1 MSILAKLHM
10 FNVIIY
16 QIESEDM
23 LQEFHSWDTPGLKT
37 IHLTYHRGRHY
48 NSVRRDS
55 NDDGPAVEQRIR
67 HPLMQI
73 SEADIAEE
81 EEKER
86 KRKHDSQKKSQNT
99 SYSFGSFN
107 YRSKR
112 DKVKPGA
119 SKDMDLYDLA
129 HYAQDLIG
137 VSDYYNMREAIDEC
151 FPSQARSYFSKINS
165 DQVDDN
171 IDLIVDCYYRIVA
184 EEIEKEQE
192 RNKRYASMFG
202 VGSKKDDYRFSKP
215 YRPIGTTSYTSSS
228 YNPTSYSYMRGP
240 TW

>member
-1 MSILAKLHM
+1 M
-10 FNVIIY
+10 V
-16 QIESEDM
+16 
-23 LQEFHSWDTPGLKT
+23 QEFHSWDTPDLKT

-55 NDDGPAVEQRIR
+55 DDDGPAVDQRIKHR
-67 HPLMQI
+67 LMQI
-73 SEADIAEE
+73 SEAEMVEE

-86 KRKHDSQKKSQNT
+86 KRQHDSQKRSSQKT

-107 YRSKR
+107 YKSKR
-112 DKVKPGA
+112 EKTKPGA
-119 SKDMDLYDLA
+119 NKDMDLYDLA
-129 HYAQDLIG
+129 HYTQDLIG
-137 VSDYYNMREAIDEC
+137 VSDYYNMREAIEEC
-151 FPSQARSYFSKINS
+151 FPSEARSYFSKINT
-165 DQVDDN
+165 QRVDDN

-202 VGSKKDDYRFSKP
+202 VGSKKDDYKYSKP
-215 YRPIGTTSYTSSS
+215 YRPTGYTGYTTSS
-228 YNPTSYSYMRGP
+228 YNPTSYTYNRGP